1 MTSTQKKALL
11 VGLLAVLP
19 AYFFAAWR
27 YDVNHLAI
35 EATLERETQMRESD
49 LKLLE
54 VCKETGL
61 SENNSFD
68 SNGVLCKQAQERH
81 KLQEIVFQ
89 KLEEEQE
96 RTQHD
101 VYWNFILVWLLVNA
115 AAQMVVRWAA
125 IQEKMGD

>member
-19 AYFFAAWR
+19 AYFFATWR
-27 YDVNHLAI
+27 YDVNHSSI
-35 EATLERETQMRESD
+35 EASLERETQMRESD
-49 LKLLE
+49 QKLLA

-61 SENNSFD
+61 NENNSFD
-68 SNGVLCKQAQERH
+68 TNAVLCKQAQERH
-81 KLQEIVFQ
+81 KLQESVFH

-96 RTQHD
+96 RTQRD
-101 VYWNFILVWLLVNA
+101 VYWNFIWVWLLVNA
-115 AAQMVVRWAA
+115 AAQMVMRWAA